1 MPWLSTLYTRKVWEA
16 PSLPSPAAADKWQP
30 MFGDVMMLKN
40 KLYLVD
46 FCNGGSDKKNTCTCD
61 GQTARRQSIVH
72 VCTV

>member
-46 FCNGGSDKKNTCTCD
+46 FCNGGSDKRIHVLVM
-61 GQTARRQSIVH
+61 ARLHDAKV
-72 VCTV
+72 